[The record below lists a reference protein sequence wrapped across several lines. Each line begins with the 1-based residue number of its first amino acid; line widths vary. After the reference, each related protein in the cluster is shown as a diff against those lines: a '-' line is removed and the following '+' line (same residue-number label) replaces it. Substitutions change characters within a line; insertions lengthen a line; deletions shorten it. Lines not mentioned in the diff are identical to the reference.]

1 MSADGTN
8 RRTLAPSIDIEG
20 ASGQGA
26 AEWSPDGTRIV
37 AGGRDQQGPAL
48 FLISADGNGAPVR
61 LVEGNWVNPIW
72 SPDGNV
78 IVYAGQSIVGTVDL
92 LGVRPDG
99 TSIDLPRV
107 SARPGGYRFLPNGS
121 GIVYLPR
128 IQGLDFWLFDFAT
141 KKSRPLTGLS
151 NEGALRTFDIT
162 PDGKYIVF
170 DRSRQ
175 NSDIVLIDLP
185 K

>member
-1 MSADGTN
+1 MSTDGTD
-8 RRTLAPSIDIEG
+8 RRTLAPSIEIEG

-37 AGGRDQQGPAL
+37 AGGRDEKGPAL
-48 FLISADGNGAPVR
+48 FLISADGAGRPVR

-72 SPDGNV
+72 SPDGPL
-78 IVYAGQSIVGTVDL
+78 IVYAGQSIVGQVAL

-99 TSIDLPRV
+99 TAVDLPRV
-107 SARPGGYRFLPNGS
+107 LVRPGGYRFLPDSTGL
-121 GIVYLPR
+121 VYLPR
-128 IQGLDFWLFDFAT
+128 ITALDFCLLDLAT
-141 KKSRPLTGLS
+141 KQSHQLTHLA
-151 NEGALRTFDIT
+151 NEGTFRTFDIT

-175 NSDIVLIDLP
+175 NSNIVQIDLP
-185 K
+185 R